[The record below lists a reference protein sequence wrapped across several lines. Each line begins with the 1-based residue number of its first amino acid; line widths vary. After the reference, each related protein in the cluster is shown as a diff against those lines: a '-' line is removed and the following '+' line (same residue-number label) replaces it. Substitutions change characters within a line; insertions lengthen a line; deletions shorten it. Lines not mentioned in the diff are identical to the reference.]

1 MRHRH
6 SGRTTIDGVD
16 DAEEWRATL
25 AAQEQL
31 GIGAEERRQVAELLA
46 GLLRLGNVRFCE
58 AADDDESHNEG
69 SELDGGESRAELAE
83 VARLWQLHPLTL
95 GRGLTERGMNTR
107 RGSSYSIP
115 LNPTTAAFGRD
126 ALAKMVY
133 ERLFRWLLA
142 VQNERLAPPEG
153 EAPATFLGLL
163 DAFGFELLQSN
174 SFEQLLINT
183 TNEQLQQLFLQRVLK
198 AEQHLYE
205 AEGIT
210 LSTTLEFTDNAPT
223 LAVLLGKPRGL
234 LALLNEECR
243 LPNGTDKKYA
253 ENAAK
258 ALQAAGHEQSHVTS
272 AGLVQQIVGT
282 GMRQEETKVHR
293 TTSCIVECIT

>member
-1 MRHRH
+1 MWGGVWGGVRGAECSNSGVALYTVHRIVRHRH

-25 AAQEQL
+25 TAQEQL
-31 GIGAEERRQVAELLA
+31 GMPEEERHQIAELLA

-58 AADDDESHNEG
+58 AANDDESHNEG

-83 VARLWQLHPLTL
+83 VARLWHLHPLNL
-95 GRGLTERGMNTR
+95 SRGLTERGMTTR
-107 RGSSYSIP
+107 RGSNYAIP
-115 LNPTTAAFGRD
+115 LNPATAAFGRD

-142 VQNERLAPPEG
+142 TQNERLAPPEG
-153 EAPATFLGLL
+153 AAPASFLGLL

-183 TNEQLQQLFLQRVLK
+183 TNEQLQQLFRQRVLK
-198 AEQHLYE
+198 AEQQLYE

-210 LSTTLEFTDNAPT
+210 FSTTLEFTGPALHPPPPPRLHTHLT
-223 LAVLLGKPRGL
+223 LTL
-234 LALLNEECR
+234 
-243 LPNGTDKKYA
+243 
-253 ENAAK
+253 
-258 ALQAAGHEQSHVTS
+258 
-272 AGLVQQIVGT
+272 
-282 GMRQEETKVHR
+282 
-293 TTSCIVECIT
+293 

>member
-1 MRHRH
+1 MGCVQCGLSNAPYAKFCREC
-6 SGRTTIDGVD
+6 GVKV
-16 DAEEWRATL
+16 
-25 AAQEQL
+25 
-31 GIGAEERRQVAELLA
+31 VA
-46 GLLRLGNVRFCE
+46 
-58 AADDDESHNEG
+58 
-69 SELDGGESRAELAE
+69 
-83 VARLWQLHPLTL
+83 
-95 GRGLTERGMNTR
+95 
-107 RGSSYSIP
+107 
-115 LNPTTAAFGRD
+115 PTTSI
-126 ALAKMVY
+126 
-133 ERLFRWLLA
+133 
-142 VQNERLAPPEG
+142 
-153 EAPATFLGLL
+153 GLL

-258 ALQAAGHEQSHVTS
+258 ALQAAGHEQSHMTPG
-272 AGLVQQIVGT
+272 GLVQQQSYGL
-282 GMRQEETKVHR
+282 GKRQEATTAVIKQLFSSGVPHFTVTHFAGEVVYEAAGWRERNNDELHRDMLTLLGDTDHALLAQLFPPVAESHAAGSFETGTVKTPTICQVSPPPPSTCTHSAHMLR
-293 TTSCIVECIT
+293 TTA

>member
-1 MRHRH
+1 MHHIVRYRH

-31 GIGAEERRQVAELLA
+31 GIGTEERRQVAELLA

-58 AADDDESHNEG
+58 AADADESHNEG
-69 SELDGGESRAELAE
+69 SELDGGESRSELAE

-95 GRGLTERGMNTR
+95 GRGLTERGMTTR

-115 LNPTTAAFGRD
+115 LNPATAAFGRD

-153 EAPATFLGLL
+153 EAPASFLGLL

-174 SFEQLLINT
+174 SFEQLLINA

-198 AEQHLYE
+198 AEQLLYE

-223 LAVLLGKPRGL
+223 LAVLLDKPKGL

-253 ENAAK
+253 ENACK
-258 ALQAAGHEQSHVTS
+258 ALQAAGHEQSHVTP
-272 AGLVQQIVGT
+272 AGLVQHIVGA

-293 TTSCIVECIT
+293 TT